1 MSTLDELLFQ
11 ETEHEK
17 LQRKKGFITDYL
29 DEELLGLT
37 STPRLSQHFFFQNKD
52 VFMSKHSRY
61 APYPEHTHQFLEVNY
76 VYKGACK
83 QVINGTEYLL
93 QEGDLLLMDVNS
105 RHSIDCLG
113 EFDILINLLFRNQNI
128 SLEWLGQLQ
137 GEQSMLYQFLL
148 ADASSKYKR
157 DNFLIISTADQ
168 PQLKAILQ
176 NMMTE
181 YFLPQAFSQQIL
193 SQYLPI
199 LFYELARCLPR
210 LTEQTLELEE
220 TTYLKVLK
228 IIDKEFAT
236 ISLHELAER
245 LNFNKNYLSNLI
257 KTESGLP
264 LTQLIN
270 HRKLM
275 KARLLLQST
284 DLPIHEIALEVGFT
298 NKTYFYKKYKE
309 TFGHGPKEDRIR
321 KALCQL

>member
-17 LQRKKGFITDYL
+17 LQRKKGFIPDYL
-29 DEELLGLT
+29 GKELLDLT

-61 APYPEHTHQFLEVNY
+61 APYPEHTHQFLEINY

-93 QEGDLLLMDVNS
+93 QEGDLVLMDVNS
-105 RHSIDCLG
+105 RHSIDRLG
-113 EFDILINLLFRNQNI
+113 EHDILINLLFRNQDI

-137 GEQSMLYQFLL
+137 GEQSLLYQFLL
-148 ADASSKYKR
+148 DDASSKYKR
-157 DNFLIISTADQ
+157 DKFLIVSTADQ

-181 YFLPQAFSQQIL
+181 YFLPQTFSQQIL

-210 LTEQTLELEE
+210 LTEETLELEE

-236 ISLHELAER
+236 VSLHKLAER

-257 KTESGLP
+257 KEKSGLTF
-264 LTQLIN
+264 TQIITQ
-270 HRKLM
+270 RKLM
-275 KARLLLQST
+275 KAQLLLQST
-284 DLPIHEIALEVGFT
+284 AMPIQEVALTVGFS
-298 NKTYFYKKYKE
+298 NKTYFYAKYRE
-309 TFGHGPKEDRIR
+309 HFGYGPRDER
-321 KALCQL
+321 K

>member
-17 LQRKKGFITDYL
+17 LQRKKGFILDYL
-29 DEELLGLT
+29 GKELLDLT

-61 APYPEHTHQFLEVNY
+61 APYPEHTHQFLEINY

-93 QEGDLLLMDVNS
+93 QEGDLVLMDVNS
-105 RHSIDCLG
+105 RHSIDRLG
-113 EFDILINLLFRNQNI
+113 EHDILINLLFRNQDI

-137 GEQSMLYQFLL
+137 GEQSLLYQFLL
-148 ADASSKYKR
+148 DDASSKYKR
-157 DNFLIISTADQ
+157 DKFLIVSTADQ

-181 YFLPQAFSQQIL
+181 YFLPQTFSQQIL

-210 LTEQTLELEE
+210 LTEETLELEE

-236 ISLHELAER
+236 VSLHKLAER

-257 KTESGLP
+257 KEKSGLTF
-264 LTQLIN
+264 TQIITQ
-270 HRKLM
+270 RKLM
-275 KARLLLQST
+275 KAQLLLQST
-284 DLPIHEIALEVGFT
+284 AMPIQEVALTVGFS
-298 NKTYFYKKYKE
+298 NKTYFYAKYKE
-309 TFGHGPKEDRIR
+309 HFGYGPRDER
-321 KALCQL
+321 K

>member
-1 MSTLDELLFQ
+1 MKHLDALFFQ
-11 ETEHEK
+11 ETQHESN
-17 LQRKKGFITDYL
+17 QREKGFIADYF
-29 DEELLGLT
+29 DTELLKPN

-61 APYPEHTHQFLEVNY
+61 APYPEHTHQFLELNY
-76 VYKGACK
+76 VYKGTCQ
-83 QVINGTEYLL
+83 QVINGEKHQL

-105 RHSIDCLG
+105 RHSIESLG
-113 EFDILINLLFRNQNI
+113 EKDILINLLFRNQDI

-137 GEQSMLYQFLL
+137 GEQSLLYQFLL
-148 ADASSKYKR
+148 SDASSNYQR
-157 DNFLIISTADQ
+157 ENFLIISTTNQ

-181 YFLPQAFSQQIL
+181 YFLPQSFSQQII

-210 LTEQTLELEE
+210 ITEKEFQLEE
-220 TTYLKVLK
+220 TPYLKVLK

-257 KTESGLP
+257 KAESGLP

-270 HRKLM
+270 QRKLM

-284 DLPIHEIALEVGFT
+284 HLPIHEIALEVGFS

-309 TFGHGPKEDRIR
+309 TFGHGPKEERG
-321 KALCQL
+321 K

>member
-1 MSTLDELLFQ
+1 MTSLDELLFQ
-11 ETEHEK
+11 ETKHEAK
-17 LQRKKGFITDYL
+17 QKETGFIADYL
-29 DEELLGLT
+29 DTELLKPN

-61 APYPEHTHQFLEVNY
+61 APYPEHTHQFLELNY
-76 VYKGACK
+76 VYKGTCR
-83 QVINGTEYLL
+83 QVINGTEQQLR
-93 QEGDLLLMDVNS
+93 EGDLLLMDVNS
-105 RHSIDCLG
+105 RHSIESLG
-113 EFDILINLLFRNQNI
+113 EKDILINLLFRNQDI

-137 GEQSMLYQFLL
+137 GEQSLLYQFLL
-148 ADASSKYKR
+148 SDASANYQR
-157 DNFLIISTADQ
+157 DNFLIISTSNQ
-168 PQLKAILQ
+168 PQLQATLH

-181 YFLPQAFSQQIL
+181 YFLPQSFSQQII

-210 LTEQTLELEE
+210 ITEKELQLEE
-220 TTYLKVLK
+220 TPYLKVLK

-257 KTESGLP
+257 KAESGFP

-270 HRKLM
+270 QRKLM

-284 DLPIHEIALEVGFT
+284 HLPIHEIALEVGFS

-309 TFGHGPKEDRIR
+309 TFGHGPKEERE
-321 KALCQL
+321 K